1 MKGGAQTALAIGI
14 GYVLGRRRKMRLA
27 TMLAA
32 GAATGAVGGLGPM
45 VLKRGAK
52 LLGSTDIGNTL
63 GPQIGEIISTIR
75 GDLFDAGKAATAAAV
90 SSRVE
95 SLSDNLR
102 DRADTL
108 RNPDAAVAGASTAAG
123 ETAGRLRRRGRPVDD
138 DLDEGEPD
146 DYEVDEEPLDEQ
158 PLDEEPEPVDDIDE
172 DDAEEPPR
180 RRRTS
185 RSPVSRTRR

>member
-1 MKGGAQTALAIGI
+1 MKGGAQTALAIGV
-14 GYVLGRRRKMRLA
+14 GYILGRRRKMRLA
-27 TMLAA
+27 AMLAA

-45 VLKRGAK
+45 ALKRGAK
-52 LLGSTDIGNTL
+52 LLSSTDIGNAL
-63 GPQIGEIISTIR
+63 GPQIGEIVSTIR

-108 RNPDAAVAGASTAAG
+108 RNPEAAVAGTRAAAG
-123 ETAGRLRRRGRPVDD
+123 ETVGRLRRRGRPADD
-138 DLDEGEPD
+138 DLDEREPD
-146 DYEVDEEPLDEQ
+146 DYEVDEE

-172 DDAEEPPR
+172 DDAEEPVR